1 MKSRV
6 KLLIIIMFAYILI
19 PYSVNASSGES
30 LYDVIKEQAVMDN
43 IKSTY
48 VNSDSGIDF
57 TKISSDTN
65 GKGVYELSSTK
76 DDNYPVYYYRG
87 NVTNNNLLFAN
98 FCWKMVRTTDKG
110 GIKLIYNGTP
120 VDGSCAN
127 SGSSIGIGKSPFND
141 LQGNEA
147 YVGYMTSELVNGAF
161 SGNYDNAHDSTI
173 KKVVDEWYKNNM
185 LDYTD
190 ELEDAIFCSDRS
202 KSISDNSYFGIHD
215 RINNG
220 TPSLECKNDLDKY
233 TVSTEN
239 GNGALKYPVGLL
251 TYDEDMYAGGK
262 SGAVNDQYYLF
273 DMDGYYAAFWS
284 MTPYDIGYYGSL
296 GNMAFAA
303 QAHYYSPAQLICYW
317 GVRPVIAI
325 ENNGIVVSGDGTE
338 TKPYILGK
346 KYAITTAEDYDN
358 IHLDK
363 NYAIAGE
370 LVRINIIDLNNYDI
384 KEVIVTD
391 SLGNRINVD
400 NYSFEMP
407 DSDVVIKLILN
418 KKIDETDN
426 GSQDNNSDDM
436 NSDFS
441 FRKISKPVEN
451 PQTDDKVINYFI
463 ILFISTLI
471 FCGFL
476 KTKRS
481 S

>member
-87 NVTNNNLLFAN
+87 NVTNNNVLFAN

-110 GIKLIYNGTP
+110 GIKLIYNGIP

-141 LQGNEA
+141 LQDNEA

-161 SGNYDNAHDSTI
+161 SGNCDNAHDSTI

-190 ELEDAIFCSDRS
+190 ELEDTIFCSDRS
-202 KSISDNSYFGIHD
+202 KSNGAFGIRD

-233 TVSTEN
+233 TVSIEN

-262 SGAVNDQYYLF
+262 SIAVNDQYYLF
-273 DMDGYYAAFWS
+273 DKDRYYGAFWS
-284 MTPYDIGYYGSL
+284 MTPISKE
-296 GNMAFAA
+296 GNMSFAVSFFA
-303 QAHYYSPAQLICYW
+303 YSQSQLLCNW

-325 ENNGIVVSGDGTE
+325 ENNGIVVSGDGTDIN
-338 TKPYILGK
+338 PYILGK
-346 KYAITTAEDYDN
+346 KHTITTVEDYDN

-370 LVRINIIDLNNYDI
+370 LVRINIIDLNNYDV
-384 KEVIVTD
+384 KEIIVTD

-426 GSQDNNSDDM
+426 GSQDNNSDNM
-436 NSDFS
+436 NSDTS
-441 FRKISKPVEN
+441 LRKISTSVEN
-451 PQTDDKVINYFI
+451 PRTDDKITNYLI

-476 KTKRS
+476 KRKGS